1 MDRVLLIID
10 DIQYS
15 RHVEM
20 TLRKVGFDVESINNE
35 FNVGDTLLTFNPD
48 YVVCRGN
55 SSRLSTLN
63 VGRKLKESNTK
74 FNGKV
79 VLIFQEGLKVSP
91 DDLIKLKMDLLLFE
105 PISTLRLAVHLFS
118 MSGGDFEFIKDKLLK
133 FAITDNT
140 FRNYEQQMLK
150 NAGLTIDSEIQIV
163 SSMDH
168 LPAFTSIQTTENV
181 PDPEE
186 NLGKVHIIKSD
197 AVDKSSEPIV
207 QEGALDLARTTYHVK
222 SDPASDVAP
231 IFPQP
236 DDLSA
241 DAIQAINQ
249 EIQTVED
256 ELPLRIE
263 SYNRSIGKLDQ
274 DLKAGL
280 KKRQTKK
287 ASNKLHKDLI
297 DEGKTDKK
305 SEQEQDDEK
314 VRFANALFKKK

>member
-35 FNVGDTLLTFNPD
+35 FNINDTILTFNPD
-48 YVVCRGN
+48 YIICRGN
-55 SSRLSTLN
+55 STRLSTLN
-63 VGRKLKESNTK
+63 VGRKLKDPNSK
-74 FNGKV
+74 YSGKV
-79 VLIFQEGLKVSP
+79 VLIFSEGLKVSP

-118 MSGGDFEFIKDKLLK
+118 MAGGDFEFIKDKLLK
-133 FAITDNT
+133 FAITDNQ
-140 FRNYEQQMLK
+140 FRNYEQQLLR

-163 SSMDH
+163 SNMDH
-168 LPAFTSIQTTENV
+168 LPAFTSIQTTESV
-181 PDPEE
+181 PASEPTPDIQ
-186 NLGKVHIIKSD
+186 IIKSE
-197 AVDKSSEPIV
+197 KNEPL
-207 QEGALDLARTTYHVK
+207 E
-222 SDPASDVAP
+222 PN
-231 IFPQP
+231 FPMP
-236 DDLSA
+236 ESLSPEK
-241 DAIQAINQ
+241 IRQINQ
-249 EIQTVED
+249 EIQAVEQ
-256 ELPLRIE
+256 ELPLRIDT
-263 SYNRSIGKLDQ
+263 YNHAIKKVDQ
-274 DLKAGL
+274 DLKLGL

-297 DEGKTDKK
+297 DEGKADKT

>member
-74 FNGKV
+74 FIGKV

-118 MSGGDFEFIKDKLLK
+118 MSGGDFEFVKDKLLK

-150 NAGLTIDSEIQIV
+150 YAGLTIDSEIQIV

-181 PDPEE
+181 PAAVEKP
-186 NLGKVHIIKSD
+186 NAVSIIKSD
-197 AVDKSSEPIV
+197 AVENGSEPIV
-207 QEGALDLARTTYHVK
+207 QEGALDLARTVYHAK
-222 SDPASDVAP
+222 SDSEPNDVP

-236 DDLSA
+236 EELSE
-241 DAIQAINQ
+241 QSLKAINEQ
-249 EIQTVED
+249 IQTLED

-263 SYNRSIGKLDQ
+263 SYNRAIGKVDQ
-274 DLKAGL
+274 DLNMGL

>member
-35 FNVGDTLLTFNPD
+35 FSINDTILTFNPD
-48 YVVCRGN
+48 YIICRGN

-63 VGRKLKESNTK
+63 VGRKLKESSSK

-79 VLIFQEGLKVSP
+79 VLVFPDGLKISP
-91 DDLIKLKMDLLLFE
+91 DDLIRLKMDLLLFE

-118 MSGGDFEFIKDKLLK
+118 MAGGDFEFIKDKLLK
-133 FAITDNT
+133 FAITDNQ
-140 FRNYEQQMLK
+140 FRNYEQQVLK
-150 NAGLTIDSEIQIV
+150 NAGLTIDSEIQII

-168 LPAFTSIQTTENV
+168 LPAFTSIQTTEALPKTEQAN
-181 PDPEE
+181 
-186 NLGKVHIIKSD
+186 NSQHIKSD
-197 AVDKSSEPIV
+197 TVESKSDPVI
-207 QEGALDLARTTYHVK
+207 QEGALDLARTAYEVEGDSLAK
-222 SDPASDVAP
+222 EEP
-231 IFPQP
+231 IFPEPEQ
-236 DDLSA
+236 LSGET
-241 DAIQAINQ
+241 IQAISQ

-263 SYNRSIGKLDQ
+263 SYNRAIGKVDQ
-274 DLKAGL
+274 DLKVGL

-297 DEGKTDKK
+297 DDGKADKK
-305 SEQEQDDEK
+305 SEQQQNDER
-314 VRFANALFKKK
+314 VRFATALFKKK